1 MNKGLPQVLHQSKP
15 VIASAAKQSIF
26 ACPSCTDGSPRRCA
40 PRDDGLIQTFPHAPS
55 RQARGC
61 TLHVPARQAR
71 GCTLH
76 APARQAR
83 GCTLHAPARQA
94 RGFTLIE
101 VLVALTIVAVA
112 LMAGMKASGA
122 LTLHAQRQTDVLL
135 GQMCVENALHQ
146 MRLSRQMPGVGQ
158 SSRECQQGTQ
168 TYTVALDVQP
178 TPNPNFV
185 RVDALV
191 RNTTEPVLRLTTIV
205 GRN

>member
-1 MNKGLPQVLHQSKP
+1 MNHGLAHVLHKSQP

-26 ACPSCTDGSPRRCA
+26 AYPSCTDGSPRRCA
-40 PRDDGLIQTFPHAPS
+40 PRDDGLIQTYP
-55 RQARGC
+55 
-61 TLHVPARQAR
+61 
-71 GCTLH
+71 
-76 APARQAR
+76 
-83 GCTLHAPARQA
+83 HAPARQA

-191 RNTTEPVLRLTTIV
+191 RNTTEPVLRLTTIM

>member
-1 MNKGLPQVLHQSKP
+1 MNHGPKQAPHQSKP
-15 VIASAAKQSIF
+15 VIASAAKQSMF

-40 PRDDGLIQTFPHAPS
+40 PRDDGLMQTFPHPPAP
-55 RQARGC
+55 
-61 TLHVPARQAR
+61 
-71 GCTLH
+71 
-76 APARQAR
+76 
-83 GCTLHAPARQA
+83 QA

-122 LTLHAQRQTDVLL
+122 LTLHAQRQTDVVL
-135 GQMCVENALHQ
+135 GQMCVENVLHQ

-158 SSRECQQGTQ
+158 SSRECLQGTQ

>member
-1 MNKGLPQVLHQSKP
+1 MNHGPKQAPHQSKP

-26 ACPSCTDGSPRRCA
+26 AYPSCTDGSPRRCA
-40 PRDDGLIQTFPHAPS
+40 PRDDGLIQAYPHAP
-55 RQARGC
+55 
-61 TLHVPARQAR
+61 T
-71 GCTLH
+71 
-76 APARQAR
+76 
-83 GCTLHAPARQA
+83 RQA

-122 LTLHAQRQTDVLL
+122 LTLHAQRQTDVVL

-146 MRLSRQMPGVGQ
+146 MRLSRQMPGLGQ